1 MLWRSAAVG
10 GSGEYDPLQGL
21 NHVVLEPRIV
31 PLRLDEPE
39 LSRAARTDPK
49 VRDFLFWSRMPVVT
63 QLDDRLYLSDQRFP
77 ALRHSGF
84 LVPLDNGQMNS
95 YLQRR

>member
-1 MLWRSAAVG
+1 
-10 GSGEYDPLQGL
+10 
-21 NHVVLEPRIV
+21 
-31 PLRLDEPE
+31 
-39 LSRAARTDPK
+39 
-49 VRDFLFWSRMPVVT
+49 MPVVT
-63 QLDDRLYLSDQRFP
+63 QLDGRLYLSDQRFP